1 MIISHDLNGNGYLI
15 NNEIWF
21 NITADLPV
29 AYFRLF
35 VQNLNNNKTSS
46 TFTAYTQTNSVR
58 INLQSILK
66 SLFDGPNGNNNN
78 SATFK
83 ITITASDTTV
93 INFNKSFIRGGIRTA
108 SINQTIQNNQR
119 LRISDTFPIWQGLPI
134 SESFLNTNYSIS
146 EIPLANIT
154 EVDYRRGK
162 GCNNVYLKFLNQK
175 GGYSFWLF
183 ESYAQKET
191 TRNNGNLIGGD
202 GNLIDLGNDSNS
214 DLQVYSKIPKE
225 YKQYALDFIVSPDVY
240 VWQDAIWKKVT
251 TKNNSLEVDNI
262 KKVYSVNFNL
272 DLNYRFNPSLLWSN

>member
-21 NITADLPV
+21 NITSDLPV

-35 VQNLNNNKTSS
+35 VQNLSNGKISS
-46 TFTAYTQTNSVR
+46 TFTAYTQTNSARV
-58 INLQSILK
+58 NLQSIIK
-66 SLFDGPNGNNNN
+66 SLFDVPNGIENN

-83 ITITASDTTV
+83 ITITASDGTV
-93 INFNKSFIRGGIRTA
+93 INFNKSFIRGGVRTI
-108 SINQTIQNNQR
+108 SINQTIQNNQI
-119 LRISDTFPIWQGLPI
+119 LRISDTIPIWQGLPI
-134 SESFLNTNYSIS
+134 SESFLNTNYSITT
-146 EIPLANIT
+146 IALANIT
-154 EVDYRRGK
+154 NVDYRRAK
-162 GCNNVYLKFLNQK
+162 GCNNVYLKFLNQR

-183 ESYAQKET
+183 ESYSQKET
-191 TRNNGNLIGGD
+191 TRNK
-202 GNLIDLGNDSNS
+202 GNLIDGNGSFIDLGTDSNS

-225 YKQYALDFIVSPDVY
+225 YKQYAIDFIVSPDVY

-272 DLNYRFNPSLLWSN
+272 DLNYRFNPSLLW